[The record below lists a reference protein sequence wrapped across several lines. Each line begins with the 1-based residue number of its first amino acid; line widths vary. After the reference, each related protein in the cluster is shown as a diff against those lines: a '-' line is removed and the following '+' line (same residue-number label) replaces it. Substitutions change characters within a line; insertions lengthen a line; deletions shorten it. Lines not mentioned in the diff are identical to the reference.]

1 VRSRPETRTRR
12 RALPGILLTAALTG
26 FAVVAL
32 TVAPAITPAI
42 LPAVL
47 PASVLHA
54 AGTPPTAIEISKAV
68 DEVKKDPNIS
78 GEMTIKTLRWIG
90 KSKPR
95 TKSPEWPLFAWL
107 RELVRWFERSAR
119 LLMWALVAIL
129 AAWLAT
135 FIFRMVRGLA
145 PRQSAADT
153 FVAPTHV
160 RDLDIRPEALPP
172 NIGAAARALWDRGEH
187 RAALALLY
195 RGLLSRLV
203 HAHRGPIRD
212 SSTEG
217 DCLELAADHLA
228 EASRRDY
235 ASRLIRVWQRAVYG
249 SQDPTST
256 AVYDLCDEFAAALDL
271 AARGATASSRGGPG
285 SGDLGGGAR
294 RGGAA

>member
-1 VRSRPETRTRR
+1 VRSRLETRART
-12 RALPGILLTAALTG
+12 LPGILVTAALTG
-26 FAVVAL
+26 IAVVA
-32 TVAPAITPAI
+32 VAPAITPI
-42 LPAVL
+42 IPITS
-47 PASVLHA
+47 ASVLYA
-54 AGTPPTAIEISKAV
+54 AGPPPSAIEISKAV
-68 DEVKKDPNIS
+68 EEVKKDPNIS

-95 TKSPEWPLFAWL
+95 TKSPEWPLIAWL
-107 RELVRWFERSAR
+107 REFVRWFERSAR

-129 AAWLAT
+129 AVWLAT

-145 PRQSAADT
+145 PRQSSADT

-172 NIGAAARALWDRGEH
+172 NIGAAARALWDRGDH

-203 HAHRGPIRD
+203 HSHRVPIRD

-271 AARGATASSRGGPG
+271 AASGATASSRRGVR
-285 SGDLGGGAR
+285 GGGA
-294 RGGAA
+294 A

>member
-1 VRSRPETRTRR
+1 VRSRPDTRM
-12 RALPGILLTAALTG
+12 LPGVLLAAVLTAV
-26 FAVVAL
+26 AVVA
-32 TVAPAITPAI
+32 VAPGIT
-42 LPAVL
+42 

-54 AGTPPTAIEISKAV
+54 EGPPPSAVEIATAIEA
-68 DEVKKDPNIS
+68 VKKDPNLNT
-78 GEMTIKTLRWIG
+78 EMTVKTLRWIG
-90 KSKPR
+90 KRKPAA
-95 TKSPEWPLFAWL
+95 KSPEWALFAWL
-107 RELVRWFERSAR
+107 REFVRWFERSAR

-135 FIFRMVRGLA
+135 FIVRLVRGRA
-145 PRQSAADT
+145 PRQRADDG

-172 NIGAAARALWDRGEH
+172 NIGAAARALWDRGQH

-203 HAHRGPIRD
+203 HKYRVPIRD

-217 DCLELAADHLA
+217 DCLALAADHLA

-235 ASRLIRVWQRAVYG
+235 ASQLIRIWQRAVYG

-256 AVYDLCDEFAAALDL
+256 AFYELCDAFAQTLDRAA
-271 AARGATASSRGGPG
+271 GSPASASRGG
-285 SGDLGGGAR
+285 
-294 RGGAA
+294 GAA